1 VRVAVARATAGAG
14 ILMAEVARAAV
25 AVQATKAAART
36 GRVVVVTG
44 SGTDA
49 AVTVTE
55 AGAEWDSVVGRE
67 AVVTVTDATVT
78 VTEAGAEWDSVVGRE
93 AVVTVTEAA
102 VTVMEAV
109 AGREAVVAGR
119 EAVVAGREA
128 VVTGREAVCSAER
141 ARLGHMQGSQ
151 LVLAHSRLGP

>member
-1 VRVAVARATAGAG
+1 LGVVARAGGA
-14 ILMAEVARAAV
+14 VP
-25 AVQATKAAART
+25 ATKAAERT
-36 GRVVVVTG
+36 GRVGVVRG

-49 AVTVTE
+49 A
-55 AGAEWDSVVGRE
+55 
-67 AVVTVTDATVT
+67 VT

>member
-49 AVTVTE
+49 A
-55 AGAEWDSVVGRE
+55 
-67 AVVTVTDATVT
+67 VT